1 MTAAT
6 MIRQSEQRNQKPMVN
21 QNEAGSLS
29 LLNVNSM
36 YRAKPDCMARKGM
49 PNVTTP
55 RHKKRTTHS
64 QFIFQ
69 FISVPNRGAHQL
81 WLEPSRRSLRRPAK
95 CW

>member
-6 MIRQSEQRNQKPMVN
+6 MIRQSEQTNQNPMVN

-49 PNVTTP
+49 PSNTTP
-55 RHKKRTTHS
+55 RHKKSTTHS

-69 FISVPNRGAHQL
+69 FISVPNVRGESPVSPPQAGH
-81 WLEPSRRSLRRPAK
+81 R
-95 CW
+95 